1 MTLFHDILLV
11 LGIAVL
17 IICLLRLI
25 KLPPILGYLI
35 AGCLCG
41 PAGLGLFHSIE
52 GLSFVAEIGVVFL
65 LFTIGLELSLPKLVA
80 MRRSL
85 LSLGGLQVIL
95 CSLAILSVAMLAG
108 VDSKAAFTIAGAIA
122 LSSTAVVTKQLL
134 EQGEL
139 YQEHGKA
146 SLSILLFQDLA
157 AIPFLIIV
165 PSLAN
170 ESASISQ
177 ILFFA
182 LLKGGMVV
190 IILMVL
196 GHRILR
202 PLFHQV
208 AMARSTELFMLA
220 ILLVVLSAAWLTETF
235 GLSMALGGFLAGALL
250 AETEYQHQI
259 ESDIEPFRDIF
270 LGFFFVTVGMK
281 LNPAILLHQGHWV
294 LLVVLGI
301 LLIKGI
307 IIALLA
313 RVSGLSLKFS
323 IKTGLA
329 LAQGGEF
336 GFALLALASTY
347 HIIDTEINQIVI
359 AAIIISL
366 ALAPILIRNSKAIAG
381 VLTAMI
387 SKESALVE
395 DIAIIEKVSDEI
407 KQHAIICGFGRVGQ
421 HLARFLEAEGINY
434 IGLDLDPTRIKEA
447 TAAHEPIFYGD
458 STQIHLLEAAGL
470 SKARILLIAFNDH
483 DVALKIIKTVR
494 RAKYD
499 LPILVRAQDDKYL
512 EELQLAG
519 ATEVVPETLEAS
531 LMLASHM
538 LLLLGQDP
546 QRVNLLIN
554 DVISSRY
561 SILKAYFKGED
572 EADRLES
579 LDENA
584 EFLHTVTITEGAFS
598 AGKSIAEILNDCPED
613 FVMKITA
620 FKRDGVKS
628 LSPNLDVILKP
639 GDIIILQGTN
649 EQLYLAEA
657 KLLKG

>member
-11 LGIAVL
+11 LGAAVA
-17 IICLLRLI
+17 IICLLRLV

-41 PAGLGLFHSIE
+41 PAGLGLFHSVE

-65 LFTIGLELSLPKLVA
+65 LFTIGLELSLPKIVA
-80 MRRSL
+80 MRRNL
-85 LSLGGLQVIL
+85 MMLGGLQVALCTLFIL
-95 CSLAILSVAMLAG
+95 GLAMLVG
-108 VDSKAAFTIAGAIA
+108 VDSKAAFTIAGAIT

-170 ESASISQ
+170 ESANISATLSLAIIKGSI
-177 ILFFA
+177 
-182 LLKGGMVV
+182 VV
-190 IILMVL
+190 IVLMAL

-208 AMARSTELFMLA
+208 ALARSTELFMLA

-250 AETEYQHQI
+250 AETEYRHQI

-281 LNPAILLHQGHWV
+281 LHPAILVSQGHWV

-301 LLIKGI
+301 LLIKATI
-307 IIALLA
+307 ITLLA
-313 RVSGLSLKFS
+313 RFSGLSLKFS

-347 HIIDTEINQIVI
+347 NIIETEINQIVI
-359 AAIIISL
+359 TAIIISL
-366 ALAPILIRNSKAIAG
+366 ALSPILIRKSKPIAG
-381 VLTAMI
+381 FLTRII

-395 DIAIIEKVSDEI
+395 DIRAIEKVSDDVN
-407 KQHAIICGFGRVGQ
+407 QHAIICGFGRVGQ

-434 IGLDLDPTRIKEA
+434 IGLDLDPKRIKEA
-447 TAAHEPIFYGD
+447 TAADEPVFYGD
-458 STQIHLLEAAGL
+458 STQLHLLEAAGL
-470 SKARILLIAFNDH
+470 SKARILLVAFNDH
-483 DVALKIIKTVR
+483 ALALKTIKTIR

-572 EADRLES
+572 EINRIES
-579 LDENA
+579 FDENT
-584 EFLHTVTITEGAFS
+584 ESLHTVTITESAF
-598 AGKSIAEILNDCPED
+598 AVGKSIAEILSSCPED
-613 FVMKITA
+613 LVMKITA
-620 FKRDGVKS
+620 FKRDGVKT
-628 LSPNLDVILKP
+628 LSPSTDVVLKP
-639 GDIIILQGTN
+639 EDIIILQGTN
-649 EQLYLAEA
+649 EQLYLAEE
-657 KLLKG
+657 KLLQG